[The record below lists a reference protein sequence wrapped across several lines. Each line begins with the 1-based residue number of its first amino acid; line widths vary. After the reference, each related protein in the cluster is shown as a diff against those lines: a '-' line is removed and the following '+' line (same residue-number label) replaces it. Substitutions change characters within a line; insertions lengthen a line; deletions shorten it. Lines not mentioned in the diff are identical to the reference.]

1 MLKFFPLE
9 LPAGCLN
16 VVSSGA
22 ADIDLQPVSMED
34 LVKLFDL
41 AIVRSLIGT
50 TGMRVEGNDVDLAAN
65 TMQKLAKRYRIVHRI
80 VDPAEQDIFEG
91 NPLSPRHR

>member
-1 MLKFFPLE
+1 M
-9 LPAGCLN
+9 
-16 VVSSGA
+16 
-22 ADIDLQPVSMED
+22 SMED

-41 AIVRSLIGT
+41 DIVGSLIGT

-65 TMQKLAKRYRIVHRI
+65 TAQKLAKRYRIVHRI

-91 NPLSPRHR
+91 NPLSPRNR